1 VKKSSEFDLICEKL
15 EELTSLSRLES
26 RGTLRIALKES
37 GLDVKSVRA
46 DQLGVVVERV
56 LPQHLRD
63 RGVEEPEKICQRLIE
78 AIPRGSA
85 GDSTGPADS
94 PEAIFERL
102 GSR

>member
-1 VKKSSEFDLICEKL
+1 MKKSSEFDLVCEKL
-15 EELTSLSRLES
+15 EEWTSFNRLEA

-37 GLDVKSVRA
+37 GLDVKTTRA
-46 DQLGVVVERV
+46 DQLGVVIERV

-63 RGVEEPEKICQRLIE
+63 RGVEDPEKICQLLID
-78 AIPRGSA
+78 AIPRGRAADSA
-85 GDSTGPADS
+85 EPADS

>member
-1 VKKSSEFDLICEKL
+1 MKKSAEFDLICEKL
-15 EELTSLSRLES
+15 EELTSFNRLEA

-37 GLDVKSVRA
+37 GLDAKALQS
-46 DQLGVVVERV
+46 DQLKVVVERV

-63 RGVEEPEKICQRLIE
+63 RGVVDPEKVCQHLIE
-78 AIPRGSA
+78 AIPRGLTDESM
-85 GDSTGPADS
+85 DS

>member
-1 VKKSSEFDLICEKL
+1 VKMASQFDVICEKL
-15 EELTSLSRLES
+15 EEVTSFNRLEA

-37 GLDVKSVRA
+37 GLEAKTVRP
-46 DQLGVVVERV
+46 DQLEVVIERV

-63 RGVEEPEKICQRLIE
+63 RGVEDPEKICQVLIA

-85 GDSTGPADS
+85 DDSTKSADS

>member
-1 VKKSSEFDLICEKL
+1 MKKAPVFDLICEEL
-15 EELTSLSRLES
+15 EALTSFNRLEA

-37 GLDVKSVRA
+37 GLEVKTLQP
-46 DQLGVVVERV
+46 DQLKVVVERV

-63 RGVEEPEKICQRLIE
+63 RGVEDPERVCQALVE
-78 AIPRGSA
+78 AIPRGTTD
-85 GDSTGPADS
+85 DSKDS